1 MTSADFCL
9 ATSLLCA
16 VGSLQGFVSTTEV
29 LEAPRETKF
38 HLSDSRIS
46 RALHIFKELLIHPF
60 AELTPWFPEKMILP
74 QKGLLNLPKLCLNFC
89 EIKGPELSA
98 AQVFPRA
105 LERCYRGQQ
114 SAWGFGKLQ
123 SRDAQLSR

>member
-74 QKGLLNLPKLCLNFC
+74 QKGLFNLPKLCLNFC
-89 EIKGPELSA
+89 EIKGQDKYFPEPWKGVTETNRVPGGLVNCRAEMLS
-98 AQVFPRA
+98 F
-105 LERCYRGQQ
+105 LGD
-114 SAWGFGKLQ
+114 G
-123 SRDAQLSR
+123 